1 MKTFPALWVWATDL
15 ISRLPWSVLHQASQ
29 ACALKREAYPPFAH
43 GATCGA
49 TLGLAAALGLGGLS
63 AAQAQ
68 APVLAAPASAIAVPA
83 PAPARPVRPTQT
95 QTQAQALTASPA
107 ARNLAAWIRTSGNS
121 QGLPFAVIDKKA
133 ARLHVFDSAG
143 VLQAVSPVLLGLAVG
158 DDSVPG
164 IGERALSSI
173 MPGERTTPAGR
184 FVSEPGVNLQG
195 EDIVW
200 LSYDA
205 AISMHRVRAHNKAE
219 RRLQRLATPGASNK
233 RITYG
238 CVNVPAAFYDRFI
251 QPVFGAQPGMVYVL
265 PETRPASAVF
275 GLSDP
280 PP

>member
-1 MKTFPALWVWATDL
+1 MKTFPALWVCATAL
-15 ISRLPWSVLHQASQ
+15 TGRLPW
-29 ACALKREAYPPFAH
+29 
-43 GATCGA
+43 
-49 TLGLAAALGLGGLS
+49 LGLAAALGLGSLS
-63 AAQAQ
+63 AAMAQ
-68 APVLAAPASAIAVPA
+68 APALAAPASAIAA
-83 PAPARPVRPTQT
+83 PAPARPARP
-95 QTQAQALTASPA
+95 AQPLAASA
-107 ARNLAAWIRTSGNS
+107 AAQNLAVWIRASTDNQS
-121 QGLPFAVIDKKA
+121 LPFAVIDKKA

-143 VLQAVSPVLLGLAVG
+143 VLQAVSPVLLGRAVG

-173 MPGERTTPAGR
+173 TPGERTTPAGR
-184 FVSEPGVNLQG
+184 FASEPGVNLQG

-219 RRLQRLATPGASNK
+219 RRLQRLAAPGARNK

-251 QPVFGAQPGMVYVL
+251 QPVFGAEPGVVYVL

-275 GLSDP
+275 GLSEP